1 LFRGESRVPNV
12 RKLSELAY
20 QQTLAGDMWDELYAT
35 LTDFDFL
42 EAKCTHVA
50 VTTEGTGDR
59 ARKVYGGVYEL
70 QEDYRLALE
79 HFPADS

>member
-1 LFRGESRVPNV
+1 
-12 RKLSELAY
+12 
-20 QQTLAGDMWDELYAT
+20 MWDELYTT

-50 VTTEGTGDR
+50 VTTEGSGST

-70 QEDYRLALE
+70 QEDYRVALA
-79 HFPADS
+79 HMPAD